1 MRKTDVDADA
11 KRKAE
16 KKTETLRKDPATL
29 TPKEKLKKML
39 PKIACFVV
47 IVAIAVAFRSVS
59 FTQIGHDFFI
69 TIFEKALG
77 INDKP
82 EDEDA
87 IYTLPP
93 DDEKKVPAETDEP
106 EVSETPE
113 PSEAPET

>member
-1 MRKTDVDADA
+1 MKKTHIDAGA
-11 KRKAE
+11 NRKAE
-16 KKTETLRKDPATL
+16 TPRKDPATL

-47 IVAIAVAFRSVS
+47 IVAIAVACRSVS

-77 INDKP
+77 INEKP

-106 EVSETPE
+106 ENSETPK
-113 PSEAPET
+113 PSEASEI